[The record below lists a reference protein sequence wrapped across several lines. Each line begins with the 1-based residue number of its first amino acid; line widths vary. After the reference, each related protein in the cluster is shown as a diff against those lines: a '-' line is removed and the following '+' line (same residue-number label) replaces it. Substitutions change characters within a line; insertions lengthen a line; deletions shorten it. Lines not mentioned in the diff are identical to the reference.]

1 VGRRAGAALQPAVTL
16 AHWQQRLPEP
26 GAVALQAGPIS
37 PPAAAP
43 QRRAEARER

>member
-1 VGRRAGAALQPAVTL
+1 L